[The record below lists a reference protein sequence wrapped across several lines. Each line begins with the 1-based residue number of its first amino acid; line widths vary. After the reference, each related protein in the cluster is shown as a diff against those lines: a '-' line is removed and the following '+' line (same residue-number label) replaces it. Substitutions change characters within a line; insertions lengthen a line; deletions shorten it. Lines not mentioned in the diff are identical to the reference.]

1 MSAEAAPRSR
11 RAELARA
18 FLRNPVS
25 VIALAW
31 TLAIGLAALA
41 APLLSPHPPLLT
53 NAGPPFLAPA
63 AAHPM
68 GTDDL
73 GRDIF
78 SGVLHGARVS
88 LGVGIAAALGSSVIG
103 LLVGLVAGYRGGLLD
118 NLLMRVTEVFLVIP
132 MVFLAILFVAF
143 LGSSVWNVLLVIVL
157 LSWPA
162 TARLV
167 RGQVL
172 SVRERDYVKAA
183 RLVGEGDGFIM
194 VHEVLPNVLA
204 PIVVNASIQMAHAI
218 VVEAGLSFL
227 GLGDQT
233 LTSWGV
239 MLYRSQ
245 RFLLQDA
252 WWTFVFPGM
261 ALFLTVLAL
270 NVIADGLNNVIN
282 PRTRHR

>member
-1 MSAEAAPRSR
+1 VSAEAIPSSR
-11 RAELARA
+11 AAELARA
-18 FLRNPVS
+18 FLRNPLSAAALGWVVLVS
-25 VIALAW
+25 
-31 TLAIGLAALA
+31 LAALA
-41 APLLSPHPPLLT
+41 APLLTPFPPLLT
-53 NAGPPFLAPA
+53 NSGPAFAPPGG
-63 AAHPM
+63 AHPL

-73 GRDIF
+73 GRDVW
-78 SGVLHGARVS
+78 SGVLYGARVS
-88 LGVGIAAALGSSVIG
+88 LGVGAAAAAASSLIG
-103 LLVGLVAGYRGGLLD
+103 LLVGIVAGYRGGLLD
-118 NLLMRVTEVFLVIP
+118 TLLMRVTEVFLVIP

-143 LGSSVWNVLLVIVL
+143 FGSSVWNVLLVIVL

-172 SVRERDYVKAA
+172 SVREREYVKAA
-183 RLVGEGDGFIM
+183 RLVGEGAGFIM
-194 VHEVLPNVLA
+194 FREILPNALA

-233 LTSWGV
+233 LTSWGI
-239 MLYRSQ
+239 MLFRSQ
-245 RFLLQDA
+245 RFLMQDA
-252 WWTFVFPGM
+252 WWTFVFPGV

-270 NVIADGLNNVIN
+270 NIIADGLNTVIN